1 VFGTRRISDSDANAQ
16 CHSNRNSYRNI
27 YSRANRNTEANPYT
41 KSKTAPESSA
51 TSMNASTT
59 RSAFAIDRVCE
70 EDGSRRLFRSD
81 RPG

>member
-1 VFGTRRISDSDANAQ
+1 MRISDSNANAH
-16 CHSNRNSYRNI
+16 CHSNGNAYRNI
-27 YSRANRNTEANPYT
+27 YSRANRNTEVNPYT
-41 KSKTAPESSA
+41 KAKTAPESSA

-59 RSAFAIDRVCE
+59 RSEFAIDRVCE